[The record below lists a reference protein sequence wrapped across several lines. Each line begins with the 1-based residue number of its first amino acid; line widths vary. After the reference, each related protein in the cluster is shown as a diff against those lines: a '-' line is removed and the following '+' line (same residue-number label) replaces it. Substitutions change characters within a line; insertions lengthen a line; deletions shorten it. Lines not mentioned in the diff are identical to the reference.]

1 MPAPFIT
8 LPVDFTREESV
19 WRIQS
24 VEFQASLGTLNILEF
39 PVRFVPSNT

>member
-8 LPVDFTREESV
+8 LHVDFTREESV

-24 VEFQASLGTLNILEF
+24 VELQASPGILNILEF
-39 PVRFVPSNT
+39 LVRFVPSNT